1 MKDCG
6 FYTVCTYNTKLALL
20 YFLGVIIFYLYQSE
34 LKPHKKAPS
43 LTAMGLFNSIDKTLT
58 AAHFQEQGT
67 ST

>member
-34 LKPHKKAPS
+34 LNLNPTKKPHHLK
-43 LTAMGLFNSIDKTLT
+43 AMGLFNSIR
-58 AAHFQEQGT
+58 
-67 ST
+67 